1 MVASN
6 IGLGGAQAG
15 GYQIS
20 ADVLNGI
27 QQASANTGVD
37 FSFLMAQAA
46 KESGFNPD
54 AKAKTSSASGLY
66 QFVEQTWLSVV
77 RKHGAEYGLGDMA
90 GKIKIGEDGKLVV
103 ADRALRKEIL
113 DLRRDPEIAAAM
125 AAEHAADNEA
135 RLDAKLDR
143 EVRPVDLYLAHF
155 LGLQGAVNF
164 LRAMDADPDQAAAA
178 LSPRAAAANKS
189 IFYTADG
196 TPRSLKQIYERFE
209 DRMTSDMAAY
219 DDLDGAIPSTMLA
232 DARLSGGLGGS
243 IAGSGGDRAV
253 YGNTNPGG
261 ILSPFMLVT
270 LAALP
275 TGRDKDDNVNSG
287 SLFDKPS
294 LTAPRA

>member
-6 IGLGGAQAG
+6 IGLSGAQAG

-20 ADVLNGI
+20 AEVLNGI

-90 GKIKIGEDGKLVV
+90 GKIKIADDGKLVV

-143 EVRPVDLYLAHF
+143 EVKPVDLYLAHF

-164 LRAMDADPDQAAAA
+164 LRAMDADPDQSAAA

-196 TPRSLKQIYERFE
+196 TPRSLKQIYDRFE
-209 DRMTSDMAAY
+209 ERMNTEMAAY
-219 DDLDGAIPSTMLA
+219 DNLDDALPATMLA
-232 DARLSGGLGGS
+232 DTRLPGS
-243 IAGSGGDRAV
+243 IASNGGDRAI
-253 YGNTNPGG
+253 YGQTNPGG

-270 LAALP
+270 LAQLP
-275 TGRDKDDNVNSG
+275 TARDKDDSTST

-294 LTAPRA
+294 LTAPSA

>member
-1 MVASN
+1 MMVAIS
-6 IGLGGAQAG
+6 GAQAG

-20 ADVLNGI
+20 AEVLNGI

-46 KESGFNPD
+46 KESGFNPE

-90 GKIKIGEDGKLVV
+90 SKIKIADDGKLVV

-125 AAEHAADNEA
+125 AAEHAADNQT

-143 EVRPVDLYLAHF
+143 DVKPVDLYLAHF

-164 LRAMDADPDQAAAA
+164 LRAMDENPDQSAAAI
-178 LSPRAAAANKS
+178 SPRAAGANKS

-209 DRMTSDMAAY
+209 ARMDTEMAAY
-219 DDLDGAIPSTMLA
+219 DDLDDALPPTMLA
-232 DARLSGGLGGS
+232 DVRPSGGLGGGL
-243 IAGSGGDRAV
+243 AAGGDRAV

-270 LAALP
+270 LAQLP
-275 TGRDKDDNVNSG
+275 TARDKDDNVNSS

-294 LTAPRA
+294 LTAPSA

>member
-6 IGLGGAQAG
+6 IGLGPTQAG
-15 GYQIS
+15 GYKIS
-20 ADVLNGI
+20 AEVLNGI
-27 QQASANTGVD
+27 QRASANTGVD

-125 AAEHAADNEA
+125 AAEHAADNQA
-135 RLDAKLDR
+135 RLDDRLDR
-143 EVRPVDLYLAHF
+143 EVTPVDLYLAHF

-164 LRAMDADPDQAAAA
+164 LRAMEENPDQSAAAI
-178 LSPRAAAANKS
+178 SPKAAAANKS
-189 IFYTADG
+189 IFYAADG
-196 TPRSLKQIYERFE
+196 SPRSLKQIYDRFE
-209 DRMTSDMAAY
+209 DRMGTEMAAY
-219 DDLDGAIPSTMLA
+219 DDLDDTLPTMLA
-232 DARLSGGLGGS
+232 DARSPGS
-243 IAGSGGDRAV
+243 IAGGGSDRAV
-253 YGNTNPGG
+253 FGSTNPGG
-261 ILSPFMLVT
+261 ILSPLMLVT

>member
-6 IGLGGAQAG
+6 IGLGGAQAA
-15 GYQIS
+15 GYKIS
-20 ADVLNGI
+20 AEVLNGI

-54 AKAKTSSASGLY
+54 AKAQTSSASGLY

-90 GKIKIGEDGKLVV
+90 SKIKIGEDGKLVV

-143 EVRPVDLYLAHF
+143 EVKPVDLYLAHF
-155 LGLQGAVNF
+155 LGLKGAVNF
-164 LRAMDADPDQAAAA
+164 LRAMEENPDQSAAAI
-178 LSPRAAAANKS
+178 SPRAAAANKS
-189 IFYTADG
+189 IFYNAEG
-196 TPRSLKQIYERFE
+196 SPRSLKQIYDRFE
-209 DRMTSDMAAY
+209 DRMNTEMAAY
-219 DDLDGAIPSTMLA
+219 DDLDDALPANMLA
-232 DARLSGGLGGS
+232 DVRSSGS

-253 YGNTNPGG
+253 YGSTNPGG

-275 TGRDKDDNVNSG
+275 TGRDKDDSTNSS
-287 SLFDKPS
+287 SLFDKPMLAS
-294 LTAPRA
+294 PSA